1 MRDAI
6 SEILTNRVF
15 SYTRAHEYTHSR
27 IYIVH
32 VIIYHVSRRIY
43 YNILSSMEITF
54 NRYIHNTY
62 FVRTLYLLL
71 QKMICR
77 RLRNNITFAMHACA
91 SIKKRNNIN
100 RETTTL
106 NRIIMLVGTRG
117 CVYTISMISPFTLKG
132 LTSNKIFRDLL
143 DFFFSKINIIM
154 TCTATTHY
162 GWTVHDI
169 VLYIAASAFAVW
181 KYYHGER
188 KRAEAI
194 GFFSNFD
201 NSWLQRIAARRTRE
215 TCYLCLLFI
224 NVMWNVYNRL
234 SPRFRRLK
242 HSRTQTMNAV
252 PSEGA
257 ATNALKK

>member
-1 MRDAI
+1 MRWRRFTLIVLSYLGFQFKPHRKHDHLHNNLEYLMRDAI

-15 SYTRAHEYTHSR
+15 SYTRAHEYTHAR

-106 NRIIMLVGTRG
+106 NRIIMLV
-117 CVYTISMISPFTLKG
+117 
-132 LTSNKIFRDLL
+132 
-143 DFFFSKINIIM
+143 
-154 TCTATTHY
+154 
-162 GWTVHDI
+162 
-169 VLYIAASAFAVW
+169 VLV
-181 KYYHGER
+181 GV
-188 KRAEAI
+188 
-194 GFFSNFD
+194 
-201 NSWLQRIAARRTRE
+201 
-215 TCYLCLLFI
+215 FI
-224 NVMWNVYNRL
+224 
-234 SPRFRRLK
+234 RFPWYRRL
-242 HSRTQTMNAV
+242 R
-252 PSEGA
+252 
-257 ATNALKK
+257 